1 MYCKAILYTYLI
13 MGHFDYDGSGY
24 LCKHC
29 NLGLI
34 EWLAIITKSSE
45 ILPFMSGA
53 NPKFNLY
60 EMLIDINYSVY
71 TTAQMLSLC
80 HGSSFRH
87 LLS

>member
-1 MYCKAILYTYLI
+1 
-13 MGHFDYDGSGY
+13 
-24 LCKHC
+24 
-29 NLGLI
+29 
-34 EWLAIITKSSE
+34 
-45 ILPFMSGA
+45 MSGA